1 MVRPCEV
8 HNEAWKSPSD
18 VVFFAQLGHC
28 YTSVR
33 VREPVKVALCRF
45 PLSCPKST
53 PYCVVCQ
60 ARCYLLA
67 HRSASRR
74 QKAPHMPDSEKL
86 YQPHDVAARLGVSPS
101 SLRGAAGEWG
111 DLLSDYA
118 NPPGDDPRRRKR
130 LYTAKD
136 VAILER
142 ILDLRKRGV
151 APEAIAEQLAVDPPV
166 ATLGTDE
173 QVEAPAGSSERR
185 LALDPF
191 VQLAQAQLGQ
201 IEDVLER
208 LRTVER
214 ELADLRVT
222 LARLDAQQHDHPG
235 IVPTRR
241 R

>member
-1 MVRPCEV
+1 
-8 HNEAWKSPSD
+8 
-18 VVFFAQLGHC
+18 
-28 YTSVR
+28 
-33 VREPVKVALCRF
+33 
-45 PLSCPKST
+45 
-53 PYCVVCQ
+53 
-60 ARCYLLA
+60 
-67 HRSASRR
+67 
-74 QKAPHMPDSEKL
+74 MPDSEKL
-86 YQPHDVAARLGVSPS
+86 YQPHDVAALLGVSPS
-101 SLRGAAGEWG
+101 SLRNAAGEWA

-118 NPPGDDPRRRKR
+118 NPPGEDPRKRKR

-136 VAILER
+136 VAIIER

-151 APEAIAEQLAVDPPV
+151 PPEQIAEQLAVDPPL

-173 QVEAPAGSSERR
+173 QVEAPAATSERR

-214 ELADLRVT
+214 ELGDLRVAM
-222 LARLDAQQHDHPG
+222 ARLEAQQHDHPG